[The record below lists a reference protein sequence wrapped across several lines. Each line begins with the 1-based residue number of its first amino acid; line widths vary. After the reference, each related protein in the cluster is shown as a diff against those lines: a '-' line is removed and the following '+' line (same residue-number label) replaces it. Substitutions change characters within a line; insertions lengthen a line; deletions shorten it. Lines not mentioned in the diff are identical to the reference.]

1 MVWKGFIRA
10 IYEEIPIGNVIL
22 YKEDSYEKWLKTL
35 QNYLIDLGTTL
46 KQISIKKELGLY
58 DAGSNR

>member
-1 MVWKGFIRA
+1 M
-10 IYEEIPIGNVIL
+10 GNVIL

-58 DAGSNR
+58 DAGSNREPTNYEFAVSG